1 VTRCLL
7 TKITLVARRVTRET
21 YLSGSLS
28 ELSRD
33 PQALAV
39 QAIRKPHLA
48 IRRRRRRRFRTM
60 ADTPEQARVR
70 AQLRERGNAVAPRT
84 NPTTGDPEPAST
96 PRATRAGRATE
107 RRAVVKGAVEGS
119 EAGPV
124 GVAAGAA
131 KGRSKARKQARSSS
145 TRARSRGSSRG
156 RGPGIGKLSGPASGA
171 LFAEYFAGALI
182 ISFDLFT
189 ETPTKGYVPTIS
201 KVMMRL
207 TALTAIFFVLFLMQ
221 GSKRGA
227 QLAVWFGLLVDLG
240 VVFTAA
246 RKQTFSTMSD
256 IIGNKGTPAGAQL
269 TSDVSGSSTGGSLAS
284 ALSVPQTPPGTQLP
298 DE

>member
-1 VTRCLL
+1 
-7 TKITLVARRVTRET
+7 
-21 YLSGSLS
+21 
-28 ELSRD
+28 
-33 PQALAV
+33 
-39 QAIRKPHLA
+39 
-48 IRRRRRRRFRTM
+48 M
-60 ADTPEQARVR
+60 ADTPQQAEARR
-70 AQLRERGNAVAPRT
+70 QLAARGNRLAPRVDPDT
-84 NPTTGDPEPAST
+84 GEPTPT
-96 PRATRAGRATE
+96 PRAARAGRATE

-124 GVAAGAA
+124 GVAAGAV
-131 KGRSKARKQARSSS
+131 KGRAGARKQQRASAPTRS
-145 TRARSRGSSRG
+145 RSRGSSRG
-156 RGPGIGKLSGPASGA
+156 RGPGIAKLSGPATGA

-207 TALTAIFFVLFLMQ
+207 TALTMVFFVLFLMQ
-221 GSKRGA
+221 GSQRGA
-227 QLAVWFGLLVDLG
+227 QFAVWFGLLVDLG
-240 VVFTAA
+240 VIFTAA
-246 RKQTFSTMSD
+246 RAQTFSTMSD
-256 IIGNKGTPAGAQL
+256 IISNKGTPAGAQL